1 MSVSMSDTHAA
12 ASSTSARSQDNVAP
26 QGNAERQVPAPNG
39 NAAAN
44 VRFLSP
50 ESQGGPV
57 FGDRQS
63 LPARQNPFERMEPS
77 YSAPA
82 TSNFV
87 TSFKHWVGHCFSGY
101 RPPFPGCSN
110 PPPRPNPGCSNPP
123 PRPNPGCSNP
133 PPRPN
138 PGCSNPPPRPY
149 PMPPCRPDPQYSL
162 KNNEQLAQQLS
173 DNFNAFRD
181 RNNPGY
187 ISVDSIHAMAKKG
200 WSPDPVTNAN
210 IRLANE
216 LLRRPELMS
225 ALDRNTSTGALD
237 GLINRQN
244 VNAVIKGENYFKY
257 KSDKELAGEM
267 LKHFNELKSNPR
279 AGELSFHDLRRLA
292 SQSQTGDSSK
302 DHLVQLAQEILR
314 RSDVLKKM
322 DNLAGRDN
330 DGRISWQALYQLSR

>member
-1 MSVSMSDTHAA
+1 M
-12 ASSTSARSQDNVAP
+12 
-26 QGNAERQVPAPNG
+26 
-39 NAAAN
+39 
-44 VRFLSP
+44 
-50 ESQGGPV
+50 
-57 FGDRQS
+57 
-63 LPARQNPFERMEPS
+63 
-77 YSAPA
+77 
-82 TSNFV
+82 
-87 TSFKHWVGHCFSGY
+87 
-101 RPPFPGCSN
+101 
-110 PPPRPNPGCSNPP
+110 
-123 PRPNPGCSNP
+123 
-133 PPRPN
+133 
-138 PGCSNPPPRPY
+138 
-149 PMPPCRPDPQYSL
+149 
-162 KNNEQLAQQLS
+162 KNNEQLAKQLS

-244 VNAVIKGENYFKY
+244 VNAVIEGENYFKY

-279 AGELSFHDLRRLA
+279 AGELSFHNLRRLA

>member
-101 RPPFPGCSN
+101 RPPF
-110 PPPRPNPGCSNPP
+110 PGCSNPP

-279 AGELSFHDLRRLA
+279 AGELSFHNLRRLA